1 MLIYS
6 GIKSDFMLDTEN
18 DCLGTMY
25 SGDGEFTKNIDV
37 YGGEGTAVFVDQAIQ
52 IYCDK
57 REAER

>member
-1 MLIYS
+1 
-6 GIKSDFMLDTEN
+6 MLDTEN

-25 SGDGEFTKNIDV
+25 SGDGEFTKNIDA